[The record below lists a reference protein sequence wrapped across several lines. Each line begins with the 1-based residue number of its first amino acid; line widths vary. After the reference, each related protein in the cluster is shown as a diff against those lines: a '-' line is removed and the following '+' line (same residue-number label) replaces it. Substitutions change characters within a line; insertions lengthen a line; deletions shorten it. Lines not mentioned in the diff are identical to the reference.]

1 MADKLTEIMAWK
13 RREIAPLLRPVAAA
27 ELARLDAS
35 RPQPPSFAAALR
47 RADGRLAVIA
57 EIKRRSPSA
66 GEIAAGAS
74 ARAQAPRYQAAGAD
88 ALSVL
93 TDEKYFGGTL
103 ADLRGV
109 TAHFQKNPPARPC
122 LRKDFMV
129 HPIQVLQARE
139 AGASAILLIV
149 RALTDA
155 EIAPLHAAATA
166 AGLAALFDIH
176 DEADLA
182 RAVAHGAR
190 IIGVNNR
197 DLAIFRTD
205 LALSE
210 RLIPQFPRAVIAVS
224 ESGIFT
230 GTDAARARAAGA
242 HAILV
247 GEALM
252 KASDPAALIA
262 EFRGA

>member
-13 RREIAPLLRPVAAA
+13 RREIASLVRPVAAD
-27 ELARLDAS
+27 ELAQLDAS
-35 RPQPPSFAAALR
+35 RPKPPSFTAALR

-66 GEIAAGAS
+66 GDIAAGAS
-74 ARAQAPRYQAAGAD
+74 ALAQARRYQAAGAD

-93 TDEKYFGGTL
+93 TDEKYFGGAL
-103 ADLRGV
+103 DDLREV
-109 TAHFQKNPPARPC
+109 TAHFRVNLPACPC

-139 AGASAILLIV
+139 AGASAILIIV

-155 EIAPLHAAATA
+155 EIAPLHAAATVA
-166 AGLAALFDIH
+166 SLDVLFEIH

-190 IIGVNNR
+190 IVGVNNR
-197 DLAIFRTD
+197 DLTSFQTD

-210 RLIPQFPRAVIAVS
+210 RLIPQFPRGLIAVS

-230 GTDAARARAAGA
+230 AADATRARAAGA
-242 HAILV
+242 QAILV

-252 KASDPAALIA
+252 KATDPAQLLTA
-262 EFRGA
+262 FRHL